1 MKNVEDLIETAGELA
16 AAGMT
21 KGEVADEL
29 NVSRETA
36 SWLVESSGVSTERAS
51 KPTDLQDI
59 HVDWSA
65 VGRDGTRLW
74 HVSAAMAD
82 LLSKHG
88 ENVDLTIG
96 IAQAGVPLASFIARQ
111 LETDLGTYTPAKH
124 QWEEGDVGK
133 LGGSFSHNFA
143 DIRGRECYVVD
154 DTITSGT
161 TMRETIDAVRDE
173 GGSPLA
179 AVVLADKQGI
189 ESIDDIP
196 VYSLVQV
203 LRVEEQDE

>member
-1 MKNVEDLIETAGELA
+1 MKNVDDLIETAGELA
-16 AAGMT
+16 ATGMT

-36 SWLVESSGVSTERAS
+36 SWLVESSEVATERGAA
-51 KPTDLQDI
+51 PTELQDI

-65 VGRDGTRLW
+65 VGRDGARLW
-74 HVSAAMAD
+74 HVAAAMAD
-82 LLSKHG
+82 LLDKHG
-88 ENVDLTIG
+88 EDVDLTIG
-96 IAQAGVPLASFIARQ
+96 IAQAGVPLATFIARQ
-111 LETDLGTYTPAKH
+111 LETDIGTYTPAKH

-143 DIRGRECYVVD
+143 DIRERDCYVVD

-161 TMRETIDAVRDE
+161 TMRETIEAVSEE
-173 GGSPLA
+173 GGNPLA

-189 ESIDDIP
+189 EEIDGVP
-196 VYSLVQV
+196 VYSLVEV
-203 LRVEEQDE
+203 LRVDEG